1 MQDQVKHQKIG
12 ININT
17 VCKMLYYQKMLLN
30 PTHLSACYMSAEVKP
45 QITVVFFL
53 VLIWK
58 ISGMKQRELGTV
70 PFSV

>member
-1 MQDQVKHQKIG
+1 
-12 ININT
+12 
-17 VCKMLYYQKMLLN
+17 MLLN
-30 PTHLSACYMSAEVKP
+30 LTHVSACCMSAEVKP